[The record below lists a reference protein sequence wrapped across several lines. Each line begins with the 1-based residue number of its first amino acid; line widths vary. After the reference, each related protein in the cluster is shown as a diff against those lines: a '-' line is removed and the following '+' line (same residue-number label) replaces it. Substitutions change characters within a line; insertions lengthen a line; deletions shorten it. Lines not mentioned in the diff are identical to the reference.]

1 MEKVGF
7 SKEQIDFMIS
17 NEIDYSNNDDILE
30 KTDRLLRTKGF
41 FPNYDTNAIGTMCES
56 ILDTLADIEDSEE

>member
-7 SKEQIDFMIS
+7 SKEQIEFMKS
-17 NEIDYSNNDDILE
+17 NRIDYNNYDEVLE

-41 FPNYDTNAIGTMCES
+41 LPNYDTNSIGAMCES
-56 ILDTLADIEDSEE
+56 ILDTLADIEDAEE